1 MSNWKKSLEVNQVI
15 LDGNSCEK
23 PQIEY
28 PCEWGYKIIGTDKI
42 KLEATVFDIVGTR
55 AYKTKGGNTSSKGKF
70 HSLSMSCRVES
81 QGDRDA
87 IFKAFQEHDDVKM
100 VI

>member
-1 MSNWKKSLEVNQVI
+1 VL

-28 PCEWGYKIIGTDKI
+28 PCEWGYKIIGTDKL
-42 KLEATVFDIVGTR
+42 KLEASIFEVMGVRD
-55 AYKTKGGNTSSKGKF
+55 YKTPTENTSSKGKF
-70 HSLSMSCRVES
+70 HALTTACQVVS
-81 QGDRDA
+81 QADRDA
-87 IFKAFQEHDDVKM
+87 IFKAFQNHEAVKM

>member
-1 MSNWKKSLEVNQVI
+1 ML

-23 PQIEY
+23 PEINY

-42 KLEATVFDIVGTR
+42 LLETAIFEVMGRRD
-55 AYKTKGGNTSSKGKF
+55 YKAPTHNTSSKGKF
-70 HSLSMSCRVES
+70 HSLTTACIVES
-81 QGDRDA
+81 QGDRDS
-87 IFKAFQEHDDVKM
+87 IFKAFHNHYAVKM

>member
-1 MSNWKKSLEVNQVI
+1 MI

-23 PQIEY
+23 PDIEY
-28 PCEWGYKIIGTDKI
+28 PCEWGYKLIGTDKAA
-42 KLEATVFDIVGTR
+42 LEACVFDVVGER

-70 HSLSMSCRVES
+70 HSINMTCKVENEI
-81 QGDRDA
+81 DRDT
-87 IFKAFQEHDDVKM
+87 IFKAFSDHKDVKM